1 MNHPSHTMEF
11 ANILHHLNYRWS
23 AEALALSK
31 GDKAP
36 FELYQIYEPY
46 KDFIS
51 LETLAQIDRLKDDAV
66 KIRLKHSF
74 IDHYLRQRLLPH
86 ETEMQCWMRGAAAAV
101 NGEKVYFKEII
112 PWCQKSSTYKKRQI
126 LHKETV
132 PLCKFLMPFV
142 LNYWNMLIEILQKDL
157 GFDSYIQYCQ
167 DKKGIDYAY
176 YYRYFKKV
184 LRETDKIYFSA
195 MKRWCRER
203 YGLSM
208 SALTRFDAIN
218 LLGFGEFDNSFPDI
232 PMNNLMRFFHH
243 WNIDL
248 DKTPGLNLELGRE
261 SGKSAQ
267 AACFILQVP
276 EEVYILMRPEGGWID
291 LETLWHELG
300 HGLSAVF
307 TSPDLT
313 MVDRDMA
320 TNYSLSESF
329 AFLLQNLTLSRPFLN
344 EYLKLGPEM
353 SNRLVYHKVLRDLS
367 VFRRYAAKL
376 LSEFEM
382 FSKGDLS
389 GGDRYSKLMTRYTGF
404 YYQAET
410 HLFDL
415 VPEFYCLDYLL
426 GWMGESMMEDYLRTN
441 LGDRWMFKSETGN
454 ILKNW
459 WAQGNRYDI
468 FQFFN
473 QNDLGHLNA
482 DRLLMRWEENLT

>member
-1 MNHPSHTMEF
+1 MHKASDAMEF

-31 GDKAP
+31 GDRAP
-36 FELYQIYEPY
+36 FELYRIYEPY

-51 LETLAQIDRLKDDAV
+51 LDTLARIDRLSNADV
-66 KIRLKHSF
+66 KLRLKHSL
-74 IDHYLRQRLLPH
+74 IDHYIRLRLLPH
-86 ETEMQCWMRGAAAAV
+86 ETEMQAWMRGAAAAV
-101 NGEKVYFKEII
+101 NEEKVYFKEII
-112 PWCQKSSTYKKRQI
+112 PWCQKSSTYKTRRI
-126 LHKETV
+126 LHKETR
-132 PLCKFLMPFV
+132 PLCKFLKPFV
-142 LNYWNMLIEILQKDL
+142 LNYWNMMLEILEKDL
-157 GFDSYIQYCQ
+157 GFDGYVQYCCH
-167 DKKGIDYAY
+167 KKGIDYVY
-176 YYRYFKKV
+176 YYRYLKKV

-195 MKRWCRER
+195 MKRWSRKR
-203 YGLSM
+203 YGVSM

-218 LLGFGEFDNSFPDI
+218 LLGFGEFDNFFPEI
-232 PMNNLMRFFHH
+232 PMNHLMRFFHH

-248 DKTPGLNLELGRE
+248 DKTPGLTLELGRG

-267 AACFILQVP
+267 AACFVLQVP

-344 EYLKLGPEM
+344 EYLGLE
-353 SNRLVYHKVLRDLS
+353 SEACSTLIYHKVLRDLS

-389 GGDRYSKLMTRYTGF
+389 DGDRYSNLMTRYTGF

-415 VPEFYCLDYLL
+415 VPEFY
-426 GWMGESMMEDYLRTN
+426 
-441 LGDRWMFKSETGN
+441 
-454 ILKNW
+454 
-459 WAQGNRYDI
+459 
-468 FQFFN
+468 
-473 QNDLGHLNA
+473 
-482 DRLLMRWEENLT
+482 

>member
-1 MNHPSHTMEF
+1 MEF

-31 GDKAP
+31 GDKVP
-36 FELYQIYEPY
+36 FKLYQIYEPY
-46 KDFIS
+46 EDFIS
-51 LETLAQIDRLKDDAV
+51 LDTLARIDRLRDSTV
-66 KIRLKHSF
+66 KLRLKHSL
-74 IDHYLRQRLLPH
+74 IDHYLRLRLLPH
-86 ETEMQCWMRGAAAAV
+86 ETEMQAWMRGAAAAV
-101 NGEKVYFKEII
+101 NGEKVYFNEII
-112 PWCQKSSTYKKRQI
+112 PWCQKSITYKERRI
-126 LHKETV
+126 LHKETR
-132 PLCKFLMPFV
+132 PLCKFLKPFV
-142 LNYWNMLIEILQKDL
+142 LNYWNMLLEILEKDL
-157 GFDSYIQYCQ
+157 GFDSYVQYCRH
-167 DKKGIDYAY
+167 KKEIDYAY
-176 YYRYFKKV
+176 YYQYLKKV

-195 MKRWCRER
+195 MKRWSRKR
-203 YGLSM
+203 YGVSM

-218 LLGFGEFDNSFPDI
+218 LLGFGEFDHFFPEI
-232 PMNNLMRFFHH
+232 PMNNLMRFFRH

-267 AACFILQVP
+267 AACFVLQVP

-313 MVDRDMA
+313 IVDRDMA

-329 AFLLQNLTLSRPFLN
+329 AFLLQNLTFSRPFID
-344 EYLKLGPEM
+344 EYLELEPEVC
-353 SNRLVYHKVLRDLS
+353 NTLVYYKVLKDLS

-389 GGDRYSKLMTRYTGF
+389 DGDRYSRLMTRYTGF

-415 VPEFYCLDYLL
+415 VPEFYCLDYIL
-426 GWMGESMMEDYLRTN
+426 GWMGESMLEDYLRTN
-441 LGDRWMFKSETGN
+441 LGDRWMFESKTGD
-454 ILKNW
+454 ILRNW

-468 FQFFN
+468 FQFFD

-482 DRLLMRWEENLT
+482 DRLLMRWRDNLK

>member
-1 MNHPSHTMEF
+1 MHKASDAMEF

-31 GDKAP
+31 GDRAP
-36 FELYQIYEPY
+36 FELYRIYEPY

-51 LETLAQIDRLKDDAV
+51 LDTLARIDRLRNAAV
-66 KIRLKHSF
+66 KLRLKHSL
-74 IDHYLRQRLLPH
+74 IDHYIRLRLLPH
-86 ETEMQCWMRGAAAAV
+86 ETEMQAWMRGAAAAV
-101 NGEKVYFKEII
+101 NEEKVYFKEII
-112 PWCQKSSTYKKRQI
+112 PWCQKSSTYKMRRI
-126 LHKETV
+126 LHKETR
-132 PLCKFLMPFV
+132 PLCKFLKPFV
-142 LNYWNMLIEILQKDL
+142 LNYWNMMLEILEKDL
-157 GFDSYIQYCQ
+157 GFDGYVQYCCH
-167 DKKGIDYAY
+167 KKGIDYVY
-176 YYRYFKKV
+176 YYRYLKKV

-195 MKRWCRER
+195 MKRWSRKR
-203 YGLSM
+203 YGVSM

-218 LLGFGEFDNSFPDI
+218 LLGFGEFDNFFPEI
-232 PMNNLMRFFHH
+232 PMNHLMRFFHH

-248 DKTPGLNLELGRE
+248 DKTPGLTLELGRE

-267 AACFILQVP
+267 AACFVLQVP

-344 EYLKLGPEM
+344 EYLGLE
-353 SNRLVYHKVLRDLS
+353 SEVCSTLVYHKVLRDLS

-389 GGDRYSKLMTRYTGF
+389 DGDRYSNLMTRYTGF

-426 GWMGESMMEDYLRTN
+426 GWMGESMLEDYLRTN
-441 LGDRWMFKSETGN
+441 LGDRWMFESEAGN
-454 ILKNW
+454 ILRKW

-468 FQFFN
+468 FQFFD

-482 DRLLMRWEENLT
+482 DRLLMRWRENLT

>member
-1 MNHPSHTMEF
+1 MHHPSHAMEF

-31 GDKAP
+31 GDRAP

-51 LETLAQIDRLKDDAV
+51 LETLAQIDRLRDVDA
-66 KIRLKHSF
+66 KLRLKHSL
-74 IDHYLRQRLLPH
+74 IDHYLRLRLLPH
-86 ETEMQCWMRGAAAAV
+86 ETEMQAWMRGAAAAV

-112 PWCQKSSTYKKRQI
+112 PWCQKSSTYKKRRI
-126 LHKETV
+126 LHKETRS
-132 PLCKFLMPFV
+132 LCKFLKPFV
-142 LNYWNMLIEILQKDL
+142 LNYWNMLLEILEKDL

-167 DKKGIDYAY
+167 NKKGIDYAY
-176 YYRYFKKV
+176 YCRYFKKV

-195 MKRWCRER
+195 MRRWSQKR

-218 LLGFGEFDNSFPDI
+218 LLGFGEFDIFFPDI

-248 DKTPGLNLELGRE
+248 DKTPGLTLELGKE
-261 SGKSAQ
+261 PGKSAQ
-267 AACFILQVP
+267 AACFVLQVP

-313 MVDRDMA
+313 IVDRDMA

-329 AFLLQNLTLSRPFLN
+329 AFLLQNLTLSRPFID
-344 EYLKLGPEM
+344 EYLQLGPEVC
-353 SNRLVYHKVLRDLS
+353 NALVYHKVLRDLS

-382 FSKGDLS
+382 FSKKNLS
-389 GGDRYSKLMTRYTGF
+389 DGNRYSRLMTRYTGF

-426 GWMGESMMEDYLRTN
+426 GWMGESMMEDYLRKN
-441 LGDRWMFKSETGN
+441 LGDRWMFESETGN

-468 FQFFN
+468 FQFFYK
-473 QNDLGHLNA
+473 NDLGHLNA
-482 DRLLMRWEENLT
+482 DRLLMRWKENLT